1 MGDFGGK
8 LRLARERRGISVRQI
23 AASTKISV
31 AALEA
36 LERNDVSKLPGG
48 IFSRAFVRSYALEV
62 GLDPDETVHEFLE
75 RFQPDATP
83 VSAAPAAITE
93 EESSFESQQRMAR
106 VVFLLVLISLPLIG
120 AVLYLT
126 LRAPRSAP
134 EPAAATT
141 ESTSAPTSGSDA
153 ATGGSTT
160 PVIPSAGRTSA
171 PRTPDVGAAVP
182 ATAAANT
189 MEITLELQPTG
200 DCWVKLTVD
209 GQRAFSRVMHAG
221 EKEVRLV
228 RDSAVIAVGNAGTFA
243 YSINGR
249 PGKPLGADGQVR
261 TARITRATLSQY
273 IQ

>member
-1 MGDFGGK
+1 MGDFGGS

-62 GLDPDETVHEFLE
+62 GLDPDATVHEFLE
-75 RFQPDATP
+75 RFQPDAAP
-83 VSAAPAAITE
+83 VRAAPVAIAE
-93 EESSFESQQRMAR
+93 DESSFESQQRVAR

-120 AVLYLT
+120 VVLYFT

-134 EPAAATT
+134 QPASATAESAA
-141 ESTSAPTSGSDA
+141 TSGSDA
-153 ATGGSTT
+153 ATAGPAAGS
-160 PVIPSAGRTSA
+160 P
-171 PRTPDVGAAVP
+171 PRNPDVGAAVP
-182 ATAAANT
+182 ATTAANT
-189 MEITLELQPTG
+189 MAITLELQPTG

-209 GQRAFSRVMHAG
+209 GQQAFSRVMHAG

-228 RDSAVIAVGNAGTFA
+228 RDSAVIAVGNAGAFA
-243 YSINGR
+243 YLINGR
-249 PGKPLGADGQVR
+249 PGKALGVDGQVR

-273 IQ
+273 VQ